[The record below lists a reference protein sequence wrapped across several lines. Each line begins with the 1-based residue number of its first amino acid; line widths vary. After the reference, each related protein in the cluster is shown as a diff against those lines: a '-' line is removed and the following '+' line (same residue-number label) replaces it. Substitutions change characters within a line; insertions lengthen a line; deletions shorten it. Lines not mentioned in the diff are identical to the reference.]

1 MKDCNTILPELV
13 AYTHKQL
20 AAAAAARVEQHLRT
34 CPSCQVEAGRLER
47 LDRLL
52 MEYVPSLEPSATF
65 ASTFANR
72 LAAEI
77 VAEDAAP
84 AGRRFLG
91 WLLRPWLIPV
101 VATAALVAI
110 FLSPGLKGAPPKS
123 GPATVARRDGGLSSA
138 TGEAV
143 LSRKET
149 QDAVVALPRK
159 VETQPGRAEVEMV
172 MASPPRDL
180 IDRPELFLDYP
191 VISELDVLEAA
202 DTISSGGAG

>member
-13 AYTHKQL
+13 AYTHRQL
-20 AAAAAARVEQHLRT
+20 AAVPAARVEQHLRT
-34 CPSCQVEAGRLER
+34 CPSCQVEAGRIER

-52 MEYVPSLEPSATF
+52 VEHLPALQPSVTF

-84 AGRRFLG
+84 AGRRLLG
-91 WLLRPWLIPV
+91 WLIRPWLIPV

-110 FLSPGLKGAPPKS
+110 FLSPGFRGASPKS

-143 LSRKET
+143 ISRKEP
-149 QDAVVALPRK
+149 QGAVAALPRK
-159 VETQPGRAEVEMV
+159 METPPERAEVEMV

-202 DTISSGGAG
+202 DTISSEGAG